1 MDGRD
6 IKFPFKI
13 NVTTGEANTLGASH
27 VLSDILLFSLQD
39 LVSSSQQ
46 PSEEVTTVS
55 SIIQMR
61 KLRARECK
69 ELGQQH
75 RAGKRP
81 SQDSNPDSLLIK

>member
-39 LVSSSQQ
+39 LISSS
-46 PSEEVTTVS
+46 S
-55 SIIQMR
+55 SPLK
-61 KLRARECK
+61 KL
-69 ELGQQH
+69 H
-75 RAGKRP
+75 
-81 SQDSNPDSLLIK
+81 LLALSYR

>member
-13 NVTTGEANTLGASH
+13 NVTTGEANTLGTSH

-39 LVSSSQQ
+39 LISSSQQ

-55 SIIQMR
+55 YIVQMR
-61 KLRARECK
+61 KLRAREDNNT
-69 ELGQQH
+69 ELVNGP
-75 RAGKRP
+75 AKIAILAP
-81 SQDSNPDSLLIK
+81 C